1 MARQYPVG
9 GLAGLTRGSEDRA
22 IILAQHGQPR
32 RQIIGVA
39 HGRDDAEGGAKEGA
53 AHFSDQFLAGIVF
66 AAKGI
71 EQFTVEPRDMAAGMT
86 KFVKRRPVVIDLL
99 EEGGLRRDL
108 DRKST
113 RLNS

>member
-22 IILAQHGQPR
+22 IILAQPGQPR

-53 AHFSDQFLAGIVF
+53 AHSRDQFLAGIVF
-66 AAKGI
+66 SSKGI
-71 EQFTVEPRDMAAGMT
+71 EQFMLEPRDMPAGMT
-86 KFVKRRPVVIDLL
+86 KLMKCRPVVFDLL
-99 EEGGLRRDL
+99 A
-108 DRKST
+108 
-113 RLNS
+113 